1 MIARNSMQPEWLR
14 IAAATD
20 NFGIS
25 RSGIYR
31 LAADGEIE
39 LRKIGART
47 VVNVGSLRGFIER
60 QPQLTPRQDPLR
72 KSRKIAR
79 QFGVITNNRDQQET
93 KALAQ

>member
-1 MIARNSMQPEWLR
+1 MSSRVVPTPTRRRQMIARNSMQPEWLR

-39 LRKIGART
+39 LRKCWLST
-47 VVNVGSLRGFIER
+47 WFY
-60 QPQLTPRQDPLR
+60 
-72 KSRKIAR
+72 
-79 QFGVITNNRDQQET
+79 
-93 KALAQ
+93 